1 MKKNDQFISLIK
13 AKIKSYESKVA
24 FTEEGKVISVNDGIV
39 IASGLNNVISNEI
52 VKFEN
57 GTVGIAFNLEPTH
70 VGIVLLGAYDNI
82 KEGTS
87 VKRTKTVASVCV
99 GDALLGR
106 VIDPLG
112 HPLDEKGK
120 VNSKKFMPIEQKAPG
135 VMDRDP
141 VDSPLETG
149 ILTIDSMFPIGKGQ
163 RELIVGDRQT
173 GKTSLAIDAIINQ
186 KGKNVKCIYVSIGQK
201 NSSLARLINNLQN
214 KKALDYTTII
224 VASASDLNGI
234 SYIAPYAGITIAEEW
249 AKNGDDVLIVFDDLT
264 KHAFAYR
271 AMSLLLH
278 RPSGREAY
286 PGDVFYL
293 HSRLL
298 ERACKLNKKKGGG
311 TITALPIVETQ
322 NSDISTYIPTNI
334 ISITDGQLFLQ
345 TSLFNIGQKPAIDVG
360 LSVSRIGSAAQNQV
374 IKTLSKSIKIDLSE
388 YYDVASFAQFGTD
401 LDESTLKIIENGKRI
416 VELLKQNIFSPLLW
430 VDQAM
435 ILFLINSKLISHI
448 PVAAIKEFQ
457 HFYIKNIS
465 ATKIYKD
472 INKTA
477 KIDDAKYEELK
488 NVATDIINKFNK
500 GAKK

>member
-234 SYIAPYAGITIAEEW
+234 SYIAPYAGITIAEE
-249 AKNGDDVLIVFDDLT
+249 
-264 KHAFAYR
+264 
-271 AMSLLLH
+271 
-278 RPSGREAY
+278 
-286 PGDVFYL
+286 
-293 HSRLL
+293 
-298 ERACKLNKKKGGG
+298 
-311 TITALPIVETQ
+311 
-322 NSDISTYIPTNI
+322 
-334 ISITDGQLFLQ
+334 
-345 TSLFNIGQKPAIDVG
+345 
-360 LSVSRIGSAAQNQV
+360 
-374 IKTLSKSIKIDLSE
+374 
-388 YYDVASFAQFGTD
+388 
-401 LDESTLKIIENGKRI
+401 
-416 VELLKQNIFSPLLW
+416 
-430 VDQAM
+430 
-435 ILFLINSKLISHI
+435 
-448 PVAAIKEFQ
+448 
-457 HFYIKNIS
+457 
-465 ATKIYKD
+465 
-472 INKTA
+472 
-477 KIDDAKYEELK
+477 
-488 NVATDIINKFNK
+488 
-500 GAKK
+500 